1 MILYSVNEYIFNIKL
16 NITLKSHEI
25 FITQHTQTSTEHY
38 IQVFGFECNVLWNF
52 LWIINVKEINKLM
65 EAFKS
70 PTKFHKS

>member
-25 FITQHTQTSTEHY
+25 FITQHTQTSTEDY
-38 IQVFGFECNVLWNF
+38 IQVFGFECNVLW
-52 LWIINVKEINKLM
+52 IINVKEINKLM
-65 EAFKS
+65 KAFKS